1 MSNFDIRALKTKSL
15 LHNMKWLIILLLI
28 IFSLGPGCDLR
39 TREENLQKREAAL
52 SQKEQELLL
61 QEKTLQIKEQ
71 ELLKRE
77 QQIGSSLIVD
87 TAKLYN
93 PAIIGIWSVKMTCTE
108 TTCTGSAVGD
118 TRTEQWNISYESN
131 TIIAKAMFGDKLVRT
146 YTGRPIADVIELAE
160 KRTDEGSPSPTR
172 MTVRLRLTTNNRIEG
187 QREIVRNN
195 NCKVVYSLQM
205 EKQQ

>member
-1 MSNFDIRALKTKSL
+1 
-15 LHNMKWLIILLLI
+15 MKWLIILLLI

-77 QQIGSSLIVD
+77 QKIDSSLIMD
-87 TAKLYN
+87 TSKLYN

-108 TTCTGSAVGD
+108 TTCNGSAVGD
-118 TRTEQWNISYESN
+118 TKTEQWNISYEGN
-131 TIIAKAMFGDKLVRT
+131 TIIAKAMSDEKLVRT
-146 YTGRPIADVIELAE
+146 YTGPPKGDGIELAE
-160 KRTDEGSPSPTR
+160 QQQNVNSQPPTR
-172 MTVRLRLTTNNRIEG
+172 MVVRLRMTAANNMEG
-187 QREIVRNN
+187 QREIIRDD
-195 NCKVVYSLQM
+195 CKVIYALQL